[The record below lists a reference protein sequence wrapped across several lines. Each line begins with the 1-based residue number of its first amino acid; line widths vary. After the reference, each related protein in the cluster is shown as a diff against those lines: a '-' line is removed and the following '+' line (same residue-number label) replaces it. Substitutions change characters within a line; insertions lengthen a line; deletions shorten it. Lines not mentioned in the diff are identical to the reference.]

1 MSTRQRWLSL
11 FSSCLIVSIVLSGI
25 VCADIVQVG
34 TEAPDFTLP
43 STKGKNYTL
52 SAYRGIK
59 PVIIWLSDCCGGCEG
74 RTKVMQGL
82 LEDYGVEILA
92 IGMLSNVRQTAEFVE
107 RVDIP
112 YPYLIDTDFKVVK
125 DYVGEYVP
133 ET

>member
-1 MSTRQRWLSL
+1 MKLWLYL
-11 FSSCLIVSIVLSGI
+11 SSCLIVLTVTLHDKAI
-25 VCADIVQVG
+25 ADIVKVG

-43 STKGKNYTL
+43 GTKGKNYTL

-59 PVIIWLSDCCGGCEG
+59 PVIIWFSDCCGGCEG
-74 RTKVMQGL
+74 RAKVMQGL
-82 LEDYGVEILA
+82 MEDYEIEILA
-92 IGMLSNVRQTAEFVE
+92 ISMLTKANQTAEFVE

>member
-1 MSTRQRWLSL
+1 MKRWLSL

-25 VCADIVQVG
+25 VCADTVQVG

-43 STKGKNYTL
+43 STQGKNFTL

-59 PVIIWLSDCCGGCEG
+59 PVIIWFSDCCGGCEG
-74 RTKVMQGL
+74 RAKVMQGL
-82 LEDYGVEILA
+82 LEDYGIEILA
-92 IGMLSNVRQTAEFVE
+92 ISMLSKVHQTVEFVE

-125 DYVGEYVP
+125 EYVGKYIP

>member
-1 MSTRQRWLSL
+1 MKRWLSL

-34 TEAPDFTLP
+34 TNAPDFTLP
-43 STKGKNYTL
+43 STKGKNFTL

-59 PVIIWLSDCCGGCEG
+59 PVIIWFSDCCGGCEG
-74 RTKVMQGL
+74 RAKVMQGL

-92 IGMLSNVRQTAEFVE
+92 ISMLSNTRQTAEFVE

-125 DYVGEYVP
+125 AYVGKYIP

>member
-1 MSTRQRWLSL
+1 MKPWLSL
-11 FSSCLIVSIVLSGI
+11 FSSCFIISVALQSIVY
-25 VCADIVQVG
+25 ADIVQVG
-34 TEAPDFTLP
+34 TKAPDFTLP

-59 PVIIWLSDCCGGCEG
+59 PVIIWFSDCCGGCEG
-74 RTKVMQGL
+74 RAKVMQGL

-92 IGMLSNVRQTAEFVE
+92 ISMLSNTRQTAEFVE
-107 RVDIP
+107 RVNIP

-125 DYVGEYVP
+125 AYVGKYIP

>member
-25 VCADIVQVG
+25 VCADTVQVG

-43 STKGKNYTL
+43 STQGKNFTL

-59 PVIIWLSDCCGGCEG
+59 PVIIWFSDCCGGCEG
-74 RTKVMQGL
+74 KAKVMQGL
-82 LEDYGVEILA
+82 MEDYGIEILA
-92 IGMLSNVRQTAEFVE
+92 ISMLSNAYQTAEFVE

-125 DYVGEYVP
+125 AYVSAYIP